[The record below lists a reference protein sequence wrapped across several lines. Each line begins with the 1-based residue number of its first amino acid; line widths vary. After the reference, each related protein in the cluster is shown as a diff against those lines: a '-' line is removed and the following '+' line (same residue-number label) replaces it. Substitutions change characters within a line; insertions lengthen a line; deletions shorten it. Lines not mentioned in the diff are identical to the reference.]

1 MRKMIGIGL
10 VLILSSASML
20 EAQTSNASLTGRVAD
35 STKAVISDARVR
47 LISKETNLQFEGLT
61 NQSGLYY
68 IKDVPP
74 GTYSLEVE
82 KVGFKSVIKPDI
94 VLHVEDVIQVN
105 VEMAVGSV
113 AETVT
118 VQSEISGVQL
128 STSSIDDV
136 VDSTTVR
143 ELPLNGRSWTD
154 LAVLEPGVNFIR
166 DMVPSTNPQQRLGR
180 GLGDQ
185 LSITGARPQG
195 NNYVL
200 NGININDYANA
211 SPGSIVGA
219 NLGADAIE
227 EFSLI
232 TSNSEANYGR
242 TSGGVIS
249 AITRS
254 GTNQFHGTGYE
265 FLRNSAVDARNYF
278 DGLKIPPFRRN
289 QFGASA
295 GGPIRKNKT
304 FIFGDYEGLRETLS
318 TSVVDTVPSL
328 AARAGTLSTGNV
340 TVDPSVQKFLA
351 LYPLPNGPS
360 FGDTS
365 EFSVNGSQITR
376 DDFFTI
382 RVDNKLA
389 KDTLSGSYSFD
400 KAHNSQTDEFKNKLV
415 TSGTRRQV
423 ISFEDVHV
431 VNPAFVNS
439 LRLGVNRVHASSPE
453 SATALNPLAA
463 DPSLGTVPGDS
474 APTVS
479 VPGLTNFSGG
489 LSTQAPQFFNWTS
502 WQAYDNILITRGIHS
517 LSFGANVERME
528 DNNFQ
533 VAHPGGTFSFNSLSD
548 FLTNTPHSL
557 KCDLPQYVTER
568 GLRQTIVGAYMQ
580 DNVRLRPNLTLN
592 LGLRYEPETVPS
604 EVEGKLAVLRNLTDT
619 TPHLGNPIIS
629 NPTLRN
635 AEPRLGFSW
644 SPFRDGKTAVRGGF
658 GMFDVPLMPIELR
671 GAVYAVW
678 PFFDTTNNTNLPV
691 GSFPS
696 GAFQFLQPNAS
707 TARYVYMTPNPGRN
721 YVMQWNFNIQRE
733 LPGNTTALIGYV
745 GSHSLHNVLQ
755 IDDMDIVLPT
765 LTSQGYVWPSPA
777 GSGQVI
783 NPNVGRIEGTLFVSS
798 AIYHGLE
805 LQVKKRMSHNFQ
817 VQGSYTWSRS
827 IDTSSGTTDGDQFYN
842 GITSLLFFDPKLRR
856 GPSDFNMTHILS
868 INGIWD
874 LPKPRFSG
882 PAAWPLSGWELG
894 TIFQANTGQPFTV
907 ILGGDP
913 LGLNNVDPFDFPD
926 RLGGSGCQSLVN
938 PGNPINYIKL
948 QCFAF
953 PNPVTRFGTSR
964 RNVLIGPGLASL
976 DVSVFKNNPIE
987 RISETFNAQFRVEMF
1002 NIVNHANF
1010 LAPVDNQTVF
1020 DGSGNPVP
1028 GAGLIDSTATTSRQI
1043 QFALK
1048 LIW

>member
-1 MRKMIGIGL
+1 MRRVIGIGL
-10 VLILSSASML
+10 VLILSSASAL
-20 EAQTSNASLTGRVAD
+20 QAQTSNASLTGRVTD
-35 STKAVISDARVR
+35 SSKAVISDAKVR
-47 LISKETNLQFEGLT
+47 LINRGTNLQFESVT
-61 NQSGLYY
+61 NASGIYY
-68 IKDVPP
+68 VTNLPP
-74 GTYSLEVE
+74 GTYSIEVA
-82 KVGFKSVIKPDI
+82 KVGFKAVIKPEV

-105 VEMAVGSV
+105 FEMAVGSV
-113 AETVT
+113 SENVT
-118 VQSEISGVQL
+118 VQSETPSVEL
-128 STSSIDDV
+128 ATSSIGNV
-136 VDSTTVR
+136 VNSTTVR

-154 LAVLEPGVNFIR
+154 LAILEPGVTLIR
-166 DMVPSTNPQQRLGR
+166 AIVSNTNPQQRLGR
-180 GLGDQ
+180 GLGEQ

-232 TSNSEANYGR
+232 TNNSEAEYGR
-242 TSGGVIS
+242 TSGGVVS

-254 GTNQFHGTGYE
+254 GTDQFHGTAYE

-278 DGLKIPPFRRN
+278 DGITIPPFRRN

-295 GGPIRKNKT
+295 GGPIQKHKT

-318 TSVVDTVPSL
+318 TSMVDTVPSL
-328 AARAGTLSTGNV
+328 AARAGTLSTGKI
-340 TVDPSVQKFLA
+340 TVDPSVQKFLG
-351 LYPLPNGPS
+351 LYPLPNGPNL
-360 FGDTS
+360 GDTA
-365 EFSVNGSQITR
+365 EFSINGSQITR

-382 RVDNKLA
+382 RVDRTMV
-389 KDTLSGSYSFD
+389 KDTLSGSYTFD
-400 KAHNSQTDEFKNKLV
+400 NAHNSQTDEFNNKLI

-423 ISFEDVHV
+423 ASFEYVHV
-431 VNPAFVNS
+431 VSPTIVNS
-439 LRLGVNRVHASSPE
+439 LRLGVNRVVASSPE
-453 SATALNPLAA
+453 SSTAINPLAA
-463 DPSLGTVPGDS
+463 DTSLGLVPGDS
-474 APTVS
+474 APTVQ

-489 LSTQAPQFFNWTS
+489 LSTQAPQFFHWTS
-502 WQAYDNILITRGIHS
+502 WQAYDNVLVTRGIHS
-517 LSFGANVERME
+517 ITFGANVERIE

-533 VAHPGGTFSFNSLSD
+533 VAHPGGTFIFASLPD
-548 FLTNTPHSL
+548 FLTNTPESV
-557 KCDLPQYVTER
+557 KSDLPQFVTER
-568 GLRQTIVGAYMQ
+568 GLRQTIVGVYVQ
-580 DNVRLRPNLTLN
+580 DNVRWRPNLTLN

-604 EVEGKLAVLRNLTDT
+604 EVEGKLSVLRNLTDT
-619 TPHLGNPIIS
+619 TPHLGNPIIT
-629 NPTLRN
+629 NPTLWN
-635 AEPRLGFSW
+635 VEPRVGFSW
-644 SPFRDGKTAVRGGF
+644 DPFGHGTTAVRGSF
-658 GMFDVPLMPIELR
+658 GVFDVPLMPIELR
-671 GAVYAVW
+671 GAVYSAW
-678 PFFDTTNNTNLPV
+678 PFFDTTNATNLPV

-696 GAFQFLQPNAS
+696 GAFQFLSPSAT

-733 LPGNTTALIGYV
+733 LPGKTTALIAYV

-765 LTSQGYVWPSPA
+765 LTPQGYIWPSPA
-777 GSGQVI
+777 GSGHVI
-783 NPNVGRIEGTLFVSS
+783 NPNVGRIEGVLFDSS

-805 LQVKKRMSHNFQ
+805 LQLRKAMSHGFQ

-827 IDTSSGTTDGDQFYN
+827 IDTGSGTTDGDQFAN
-842 GITSLLFFDPKLRR
+842 GITSLFFFNPGLRR
-856 GPSDFNMTHILS
+856 GPSDFNIAQVLT

-882 PAAWPLSGWELG
+882 PAAWALSGWELG

-926 RLGGSGCQSLVN
+926 RLGGPGCQSLVN
-938 PGNPINYIKL
+938 PGNPNSYIKL

-953 PNPVTRFGTSR
+953 PNPVTRLGTAG
-964 RNVLIGPGLASL
+964 RNILIGPGLLSL
-976 DVSVFKNNPIE
+976 DTSVFKNNPIR
-987 RISETFNAQFRVEMF
+987 RISETFNVQFRVEMF
-1002 NIVNHANF
+1002 NVLNHANF
-1010 LAPVDNQTVF
+1010 NPPTDNETVF

-1028 GAGLIDSTATTSRQI
+1028 GAGLVDSTSTTSRQI